1 MQDSLV
7 LVKEQTKRST
17 QQNREPR
24 NRPTQVYSTSLYDK
38 LAKVIQWSI
47 SSTSGAGTNEHPHAK
62 KKKKESRHTQM
73 YITDIIDLN
82 VKHKIIN
89 S

>member
-1 MQDSLV
+1 MNIHMQ
-7 LVKEQTKRST
+7 K
-17 QQNREPR
+17 
-24 NRPTQVYSTSLYDK
+24 
-38 LAKVIQWSI
+38 
-47 SSTSGAGTNEHPHAK
+47 K
-62 KKKKESRHTQM
+62 KKKKESRQTQM